1 MLLIYIITKNQ
12 YETLYNLNEIQ
23 RNQNLLVL
31 PYFLRAQTP
40 SKHYGER
47 ERDRE
52 RESLRVIDVK
62 SLPTKQPKIQ
72 RWRGTKRWIEAKWQS
87 EGSLKFE
94 EWDEREVWSVG
105 EWMRLREI
113 VKVRETV
120 KWRVRGFECLNLWEC
135 LSDVSVLSE
144 TVRFECLRARLVDV
158 FKNWKLLFK
167 NFCGNTCGWKSVCKY
182 VKCCLKTENCC
193 LETLTKHP
201 LNLLRVIW
209 VFWVKTWRAEG
220 KLNLKGSV

>member
-1 MLLIYIITKNQ
+1 MKYK
-12 YETLYNLNEIQ
+12 EIKICWFCHIFSE
-23 RNQNLLVL
+23 
-31 PYFLRAQTP
+31 P
-40 SKHYGER
+40 KHQANTMER
-47 ERDRE
+47 ERERE

-62 SLPTKQPKIQ
+62 SLPTEPPKIQ
-72 RWRGTKRWIEAKWQS
+72 RWRGTERWIEAEWRS